1 MRIDTDTARTYVAN
15 PERVHSVLRLP
26 FFRIGL
32 LLLGER
38 RRHGVEALWLL
49 LFDVRIQKP
58 VVDIQHV
65 GTAYNVILFP
75 VGQSDLILQ
84 RSQLSMT
91 ARTCLAAQLWRT

>member
-1 MRIDTDTARTYVAN
+1 MSIRTDTDTTGTYVAN
-15 PERVHSVLRLP
+15 PERVHSILRFP

-32 LLLGER
+32 LLLSER
-38 RRHGVEALWLL
+38 RRHSVEALWLL

-75 VGQSDLILQ
+75 VG
-84 RSQLSMT
+84 
-91 ARTCLAAQLWRT
+91 

>member
-1 MRIDTDTARTYVAN
+1 MSIRTDTDTTGTYVAN
-15 PERVHSVLRLP
+15 PERVYSVLCFP
-26 FFRIGL
+26 FFRISL

-75 VGQSDLILQ
+75 VG
-84 RSQLSMT
+84 
-91 ARTCLAAQLWRT
+91 

>member
-15 PERVHSVLRLP
+15 PERVHSVLGFP

-49 LFDVRIQKP
+49 LFDVGIQKP
-58 VVDIQHV
+58 VIDIQHV
-65 GTAYNVILFP
+65 GAAYNVILLS
-75 VGQSDLILQ
+75 VG
-84 RSQLSMT
+84 
-91 ARTCLAAQLWRT
+91 